1 MSAPDRAG
9 SASRRLLAAAGPELY
24 LRNPFRVT
32 GLPTDAAAK
41 VLRQRRQLLQLRPDG
56 AVDARLPL
64 PETATP
70 QQVKAAFDLL
80 EQPEQRL
87 IAELFWWWGEP
98 GECGCPARTHQAHDD
113 AIRAHAEIL
122 DLEAALAVRGEDR
135 VDRWTDAADAW
146 LDAVEQDAFWRHLA
160 HRMRALRDRRLDE
173 STVDGLRAVIGQAL
187 LEPQVSLARNRQEPV
202 LMELLEVWDLDGDL
216 VYDARLRAAEPV
228 LARTKALTGELSEH
242 LDRGHSGVV
251 ADRALNE
258 LVPAV
263 DLLERALPADRF
275 RRAARVRDQAAV
287 VLNNSALALDGR
299 QHHWQA
305 KQLLAHAGRLAA
317 DPDTRRRIEENQQST
332 VTESLHRQ
340 IEAVFTLVKVGNHL
354 GAVRR
359 LRELRA
365 KAVAPG
371 DIALLESLLAQLGHS
386 RSTARPAP
394 GHRSPSRSAGWLAQA
409 AVCLWFVAGL
419 TWVGVALGLAS
430 RDLGIA
436 TSLASVLPVTMV
448 QADWFQHGPMASW
461 SRGGAVVTGLIPV
474 VVVLAVL
481 WGGQGPVMLLTALG
495 AFLLALVATVP
506 LGQIVLSV
514 MDR

>member
-9 SASRRLLAAAGPELY
+9 SASRRLLAAAGPEVY

-56 AVDARLPL
+56 AADARLPL

-70 QQVKAAFDLL
+70 QQVKAAFEVL

-98 GECGCPARTHQAHDD
+98 GECGCPVEIHQAHDD

-187 LEPQVSLARNRQEPV
+187 LEPQVALARTRQEPV

-228 LARTKALTGELSEH
+228 LDRTKALTSALREQ
-242 LDRGHSGVV
+242 LDRGHSG
-251 ADRALNE
+251 AAAELALNE
-258 LVPAV
+258 LVPMV
-263 DLLERALPADRF
+263 DLLERAVPADRF

-287 VLNNSALALDGR
+287 LLNNSALALDDDRNQR
-299 QHHWQA
+299 QA
-305 KQLLAHAGRLAA
+305 RQLLEHAIRLAI
-317 DPDTRRRIEENQQST
+317 DPDTRRRIEENQQAQVS
-332 VTESLHRQ
+332 ESLHGQ
-340 IEAVFTLVKVGNHL
+340 IEAAITLVKVGNHL
-354 GAVRR
+354 GAVKR

-371 DIALLESLLAQLGHS
+371 DIALLESLLAQLG
-386 RSTARPAP
+386 RSWFTAGPAP
-394 GHRSPSRSAGWLAQA
+394 VRRPPRSAGWLAQA

-419 TWVGVALGLAS
+419 TWIGAALGMAS

-436 TSLASVLPVTMV
+436 TALVSVLPVTVV
-448 QADWFQHGPMASW
+448 QADWFRYGPMASW
-461 SRGGAVVTGLIPV
+461 SRVGAVVTGLVPV
-474 VVVLAVL
+474 GVVLAVL
-481 WGGQGPVMLLTALG
+481 WGGQGPAMLLTALG

-514 MDR
+514 MD

>member
-1 MSAPDRAG
+1 MSVPDRAG
-9 SASRRLLAAAGPELY
+9 SASRRLLAAAGPEVY

-32 GLPTDAAAK
+32 GLPTDAPAK

-70 QQVKAAFDLL
+70 QQVRAAFDQL

-98 GECGCPARTHQAHDD
+98 GECGCPARTHRAHDD
-113 AIRAHAEIL
+113 AIRAHAEVL

-173 STVDGLRAVIGQAL
+173 STVDGFRAVIGQAL
-187 LEPQVSLARNRQEPV
+187 LEPQVVLARTRQEPV

-216 VYDARLRAAEPV
+216 VYDARLRAAEPM
-228 LARTKALTGELSEH
+228 LARTKALTEALREH
-242 LDRGHSGVV
+242 LELRRGDEAAGL
-251 ADRALNE
+251 ALNE
-258 LVPAV
+258 LVPMV

-275 RRAARVRDQAAV
+275 RRAAWVRDQAAV
-287 VLNNSALALDGR
+287 MLNNGAVALDGK
-299 QHHWQA
+299 QHRWQA
-305 KQLLAHAGRLAA
+305 ELLLALAGRLAV
-317 DPDTRRRIEENQQST
+317 DPDTRRGIEENQQAT
-332 VTESLHRQ
+332 VTESVHQQ
-340 IEAVFTLVKVGNHL
+340 IEVVLTLVKVGNQL

-365 KAVAPG
+365 KATAPA
-371 DIALLESLLAQLGHS
+371 DIALLDSLLAQLS
-386 RSTARPAP
+386 PSWFTARRAP
-394 GHRSPSRSAGWLAQA
+394 GHRSPPAGWLAQA
-409 AVCLWFVAGL
+409 AVCLWFVAGVA
-419 TWVGVALGLAS
+419 WIGVALGLAA

-436 TSLASVLPVTMV
+436 TALVSVLPVTVV
-448 QADWFQHGPMASW
+448 QADWFRYGPMARW
-461 SRGGAVVTGLIPV
+461 SRGRAVLAGLIPV
-474 VVVLAVL
+474 AVVLGVL
-481 WGGQGPVMLLTALG
+481 WGGPGPAMLLTALA